1 MWEIL
6 DTNRRTN
13 IIGCVVHN
21 LELGKNQKLYRTDI
35 NVGILAKLMIN
46 TVEAIVDDE
55 LFPLTE
61 YNFKNILQENRVYHI
76 RGIATT
82 KGINYLENKL
92 QND

>member
-1 MWEIL
+1 
-6 DTNRRTN
+6 
-13 IIGCVVHN
+13 
-21 LELGKNQKLYRTDI
+21 
-35 NVGILAKLMIN
+35 MIN

-76 RGIATT
+76 RGIATQ